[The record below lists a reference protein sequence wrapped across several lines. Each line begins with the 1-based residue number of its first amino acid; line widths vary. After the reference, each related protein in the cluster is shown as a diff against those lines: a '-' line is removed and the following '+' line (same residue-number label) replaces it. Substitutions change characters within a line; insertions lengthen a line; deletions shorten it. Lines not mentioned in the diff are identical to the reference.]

1 MSALYKIATIELNS
15 KRPPSHALIM
25 RMTGVYLAAGY
36 GAIDLKW
43 RGQGIE
49 LTYHGAR
56 GQWYGLGSINQ
67 ESGSHI
73 ARELN
78 KIRQFVL
85 DHFQIINIGGQNH
98 A

>member
-1 MSALYKIATIELNS
+1 MSTLHKIATIELSS

-25 RMTGVYLAAGY
+25 RMAGVYLAAGHK
-36 GAIDLKW
+36 AIDLQW

-49 LTYHGAR
+49 LTYHESRGA
-56 GQWYGLGSINQ
+56 WYGLGSINQ
-67 ESGSHI
+67 ESGHNI
-73 ARELN
+73 AGELN

-85 DHFQIINIGGQNH
+85 DHFQYIGVGH

>member
-25 RMTGVYLAAGY
+25 RMAGVYLAAGH
-36 GAIDLKW
+36 GAIDLQW

-56 GQWYGLGSINQ
+56 RAWYGLGSINQ
-67 ESGSHI
+67 ESGSKI

-78 KIRQFVL
+78 EIRQFVL
-85 DHFQIINIGGQNH
+85 DHFHIIKVGENH

>member
-25 RMTGVYLAAGY
+25 RMAGVYLAAGH

-56 GQWYGLGSINQ
+56 GAWYGQGSIGN
-67 ESGSHI
+67 EYGDNI
-73 ARELN
+73 AEELN
-78 KIRQFVL
+78 HIRKFVI
-85 DHFQIINIGGQNH
+85 DHFQIIKVGENH